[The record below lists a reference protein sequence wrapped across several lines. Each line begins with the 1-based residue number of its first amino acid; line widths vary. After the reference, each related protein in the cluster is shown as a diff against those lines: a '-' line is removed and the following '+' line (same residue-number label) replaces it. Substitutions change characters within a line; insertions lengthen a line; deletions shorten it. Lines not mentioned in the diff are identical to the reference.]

1 MQRLL
6 DEANTKLA
14 GAEQRRRQAS
24 IAHLKAAVA
33 ATVAERRVDKRLR
46 RDDDSHMRP
55 YRQALAEVVRGDR
68 KTPPT
73 GDGNRLAPL
82 ILVTE
87 QRIDRPAPETGA
99 KTGLATAPSG
109 KDKASPEALR
119 LDAPILPM
127 TEARLK
133 GFAAATAGH
142 DPADLTGLLAAAAA
156 YLTRQAD
163 GQEGASRFTRPQL
176 IELARSVAGDGFERE
191 EMLRAFGRHLRD
203 GRFRRV
209 GRGQF
214 ALDEA
219 AAPPQAAGA
228 NRTA

>member
-1 MQRLL
+1 L
-6 DEANTKLA
+6 
-14 GAEQRRRQAS
+14 
-24 IAHLKAAVA
+24 
-33 ATVAERRVDKRLR
+33 
-46 RDDDSHMRP
+46 
-55 YRQALAEVVRGDR
+55 
-68 KTPPT
+68 
-73 GDGNRLAPL
+73 
-82 ILVTE
+82 
-87 QRIDRPAPETGA
+87 
-99 KTGLATAPSG
+99 
-109 KDKASPEALR
+109 
-119 LDAPILPM
+119 
-127 TEARLK
+127 
-133 GFAAATAGH
+133 TAGH

-214 ALDEA
+214 ELDEA